1 MIDCRFSKPCPS
13 QIALRLLVILP
24 GALNSAETADQK
36 RRNPSWS
43 LEPACKGAEWDWDDL
58 RFKKAEDNI
67 GLKTAETSCWRKQF
81 SWDSI
86 EKYSKLLRVR
96 WYVQGFVWQHMRL
109 ETKTLSYDTPTW
121 DSCLLDRAQR
131 REHPLDRCCNIH
143 WTASNRSAWL
153 TIKCCRVC
161 KTSTP
166 HLPPFALVHPD
177 IYSKCLNQSVFK
189 QTSRRACPNIDPA
202 LGSRLRSAEDR
213 GKDEETLVPL
223 ELTRESQAFSNFLM
237 SFSDIDW
244 VW

>member
-86 EKYSKLLRVR
+86 GRCSKLVRVR
-96 WYVQGFVWQHMRL
+96 WYVQGFIWQHMRL
-109 ETKTLSYDTPTW
+109 KTKTLSHDTPTW
-121 DSCLLDRAQR
+121 DSCLLDRVQR

-166 HLPPFALVHPD
+166 HLPPFALVHHVAP
-177 IYSKCLNQSVFK
+177 V
-189 QTSRRACPNIDPA
+189 QTSTQLWEAACVSRKIGERMRK
-202 LGSRLRSAEDR
+202 LWCLCSWQGSHRPFLIFWWASV
-213 GKDEETLVPL
+213 TLT
-223 ELTRESQAFSNFLM
+223 EFDNRFLI
-237 SFSDIDW
+237 F
-244 VW
+244 